1 MERKSKT
8 KSNRNLTIVEKTIYP
23 IYNPLT
29 NKIKRNSIANLDIFL
44 SGYQK
49 ISSQKVLAIISKNK
63 KLRMDIENRMVAD
76 YLSNKF
82 NYFKKIKDESTVGYV
97 RLIATLKLEAIPA
110 DEIIINIGDENNNL
124 YIIFEGSVIVYR
136 ENKHFKKMQLYE
148 IREYLRALYD
158 KNKEKYKYITKKNNN
173 LEINFDVIIK
183 Y

>member
-29 NKIKRNSIANLDIFL
+29 NKIKRNSIANLEIFL

-97 RLIATLKLEAIPA
+97 RLIATFR
-110 DEIIINIGDENNNL
+110 IIIAINQIIVKIKLKINLIEENI
-124 YIIFEGSVIVYR
+124 
-136 ENKHFKKMQLYE
+136 
-148 IREYLRALYD
+148 
-158 KNKEKYKYITKKNNN
+158 
-173 LEINFDVIIK
+173 
-183 Y
+183 